1 MLSRALAIG
10 MSMDAFWGIS
20 LRAAMLLW
28 ERSVGREAP
37 DDGGDGQQ
45 RATHNAADLPM

>member
-10 MSMDAFWGIS
+10 MSIDAFWGIS

-28 ERSVGREAP
+28 ERSVGREP
-37 DDGGDGQQ
+37 PEEDDDLQ